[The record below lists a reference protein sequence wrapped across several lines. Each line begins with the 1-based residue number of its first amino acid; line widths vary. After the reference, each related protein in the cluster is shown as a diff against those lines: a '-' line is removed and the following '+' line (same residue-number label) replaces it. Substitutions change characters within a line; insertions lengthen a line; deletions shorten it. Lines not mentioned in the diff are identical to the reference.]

1 LSVRPQE
8 GADNLALNTKRQVVG
23 IDFSGNHAMW
33 SPGCRRTNVW
43 VAMGALKGDDVVLGS
58 LVPVQDLSSSL
69 HPFSALADFVNGLEE
84 GYVGID
90 APFSL
95 PAEFISEG
103 GVLAWQEVARLT
115 PVDRPFPR
123 GGQLV
128 GAFAPNLPSRGAK
141 VFRETEKYW
150 ISKGVNVRSTTW
162 AGPRGGAP
170 FAVACMTLLA
180 GLRGSVW
187 SLTDGQG
194 AVIVEAFP
202 AAQLRHWGLPFT
214 QYSGREHP
222 ALMNRRSILVG
233 MEERGLLIDPRDRL
247 KCEASPDA
255 LDAVVC
261 MFAGIAVAIRQVA
274 VAPGKEAK
282 KEGHIVVRA

>member
-1 LSVRPQE
+1 MRHVF
-8 GADNLALNTKRQVVG
+8 G

-33 SPGCRRTNVW
+33 SSGCRRTNVW
-43 VAMGALKGDDVVLGS
+43 VASGALKGPDAVVES
-58 LVPVQDLSSSL
+58 LRPVQDLSPFR
-69 HPFSALADFVNGLEE
+69 HPFAALGDFLNSFEE

-95 PAEFISEG
+95 PAAFISR
-103 GVLAWQEVARLT
+103 GVQLAWQKVAGLT
-115 PVDRPFPR
+115 PLDRPFPR

-128 GAFAPNLPSRGAK
+128 AAFAPNLPSRGAK
-141 VFRETEKYW
+141 VFRETEAYW
-150 ISKGVNVRSTTW
+150 IRKGVNVRSTIW

-170 FAVACMTLLA
+170 FAAACMTLLA

-187 SLTDGQG
+187 PLTDGQG

-214 QYSGREHP
+214 QYNGREHP
-222 ALMNRRSILVG
+222 AQTNRQSILLG
-233 MEERGLLIDPRDRL
+233 MEERGLLIDQRDRL

-261 MFAGIAVAIRQVA
+261 MFAAIAVADGQVA
-274 VAPGKEAK
+274 MDPGKEAK